1 MYHPIIDLIRSELEE
16 RKITR
21 AEFADMCGYS
31 LSNLHNWL
39 TGRCEPRFT
48 AVEDMLNALG
58 YRLVII
64 KKEGEDV

>member
-31 LSNLHNWL
+31 LSNMHNWL
-39 TGRCEPRFT
+39 TGVTMPKLSV
-48 AVEDMLNALG
+48 AEDMLNALG
-58 YRLVII
+58 YDLIVR
-64 KKEGEDV
+64 KKEGADV

>member
-1 MYHPIIDLIRSELEE
+1 MFHPIIDLIRNVLEE
-16 RKITR
+16 RKISR

-58 YRLVII
+58 YRLVI
-64 KKEGEDV
+64 KKEGKDV